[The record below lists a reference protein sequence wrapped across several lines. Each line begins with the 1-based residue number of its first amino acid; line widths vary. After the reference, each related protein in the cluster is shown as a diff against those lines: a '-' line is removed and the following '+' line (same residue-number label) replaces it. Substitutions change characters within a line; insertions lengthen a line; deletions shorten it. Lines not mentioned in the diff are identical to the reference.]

1 MSDSWMTLCLPLHHQ
16 YDLPPLS
23 LFQKQK
29 DPEEQYREALADIS
43 RLLDRRRPLYGMA
56 DIAVPLEAA
65 GTDPEQGIGAPIAE
79 VVHRLLLALE
89 LRLTQ
94 DQNLIFREPASEDF
108 PEAPAP
114 IAAEE

>member
-1 MSDSWMTLCLPLHHQ
+1 MDYLTPPITSPLYPTLPS
-16 YDLPPLS
+16 LS
-23 LFQKQK
+23 FQKPK

-43 RLLDRRRPLYGMA
+43 RLLDRRRPLYEMA
-56 DIAVPLEAA
+56 DVAVPLEAA
-65 GTDPEQGIGAPIAE
+65 GTGPEQGIGAPIAE
-79 VVHRLLLALE
+79 VVRRLLLALE

-114 IAAEE
+114 TAAEE